1 MSRDFVAE
9 INKSIAMRILR
20 ELAEAVG
27 VLSLVATTMCG
38 CNVLDD
44 GKQGELRICFF
55 DESYGLT
62 KASTSIPDT
71 NDFILDVR
79 DANGK
84 VIYNGEFGKS
94 PESLLVNAGSYTIT
108 AISEEFT
115 KPQFSA
121 PQYGDSQVVVVP
133 SGKTVNVRLDC
144 KMMNAGIKLN
154 IASNFLTSYTDGVLF
169 LKSDDGRLMY
179 SYSEKRIAYFK
190 PGNVS
195 LILHTGSSDK
205 SLFTRSLKA
214 QEVLTIGISAP
225 SGGSSAS
232 GGTSS
237 ISVKVDTAKV
247 WHYDHF
253 IIGGSNS
260 GLGGGSGSGGSTGE
274 DLTKALSVS
283 QSMASVGEEGVWVY
297 GYIVGG
303 DLTTSTNGISYK
315 KPFKSNT
322 HFALAARASVSSK
335 SSCIAVQLSQE
346 VRDEI
351 NLVDHPDLLGNRIY
365 LKGDIVDK
373 YYGLVGFKNVTEYVL
388 K

>member
-1 MSRDFVAE
+1 
-9 INKSIAMRILR
+9 MRILR
-20 ELAEAVG
+20 EIAEAVG
-27 VLSLVATTMCG
+27 VLSLVATALCG
-38 CNVLDD
+38 CNELDE
-44 GKQGELRICFF
+44 GKQGELRISFS
-55 DESYGLT
+55 DESYSLT
-62 KASTSIPDT
+62 KTSTSIPDT

-79 DANGK
+79 DASGK

-94 PESLLVNAGSYTIT
+94 PESILVNSGSYTIT

-115 KPQFSA
+115 KPQFSV

-144 KMMNAGIKLN
+144 RMINSGIKLN
-154 IASNFLTSYTDGVLF
+154 IASNFLTSYPDGVLF

-195 LILHTGSSDK
+195 LILHTSSSDK
-205 SLFTRSLKA
+205 SLFTRTLKS

-225 SGGSSAS
+225 SGGSSSS

-237 ISVKVDTAKV
+237 ISVKVDTAKI
-247 WHYDHF
+247 WQYDHF
-253 IIGGSNS
+253 VIGGTNC
-260 GLGGGSGSGGSTGE
+260 GEGSGGSAGE
-274 DLTKALSVS
+274 DLTNALSVS
-283 QSMASVGEEGVWVY
+283 KAMSSVGEEEVWIY

-303 DLTTSTNGISYK
+303 DLSTSANGISYK

-322 HFALAARASVSSK
+322 HFALASRASVSSK
-335 SSCIAVQLSQE
+335 SSCISVQLSQE

-365 LKGDIVDK
+365 LKGDVVEK